1 MTNKKTD
8 NTIKAK
14 HIYRNDQLSF
24 KEYIWHI
31 PKPLRGTFEVGD
43 VVKVAALGKTLPV
56 KVTAIFREEHVPGV
70 NDYKMVRRT
79 NLVKREQS

>member
-31 PKPLRGTFEVGD
+31 PKPLRGTFEVGERD
-43 VVKVAALGKTLPV
+43 WENSQKSGQTSC
-56 KVTAIFREEHVPGV
+56 GW
-70 NDYKMVRRT
+70 
-79 NLVKREQS
+79 